1 MWFRQRNCRTNGRA
15 WPLIRARA
23 ALTAVALTLAAC
35 NQHDPS
41 VTGSV
46 ASPAVMNAGHTI
58 AFESVDGPPR
68 PVFDRLVAA
77 LSTEAERRQLPV
89 VTHTGP
95 STYRVRAYLATY
107 IEKKKKRAT
116 VTWTWEVFDTR
127 ENRAFRLAGEESL
140 GAPKTDVWGQLDD
153 TLLLK
158 IARQGFDD
166 LSARIGSPAPATTP
180 GGEPA
185 PAGPAIAFTEPQ

>member
-1 MWFRQRNCRTNGRA
+1 MQFRQRMCRTNGHA
-15 WPLIRARA
+15 SLLRARA
-23 ALTAVALTLAAC
+23 AMIVAAALALAGC
-35 NQHDPS
+35 VHGDPA

-46 ASPAVMNAGHTI
+46 ATPTVTGNTI

-68 PVFDRLVAA
+68 PVFDRFVKV

-116 VTWTWEVFDTR
+116 LTWAWEVLDTR
-127 ENRAFRLAGEESL
+127 DQRTFRLAGEEAL
-140 GAPKTDVWGQLDD
+140 GASKSDVWAQLDD
-153 TLLLK
+153 TVLAR
-158 IARQGFDD
+158 IARQGFEE
-166 LSARIGSPAPATTP
+166 LSARIGGSPAPAAP
-180 GGEPA
+180 GNEPA
-185 PAGPAIAFTEPQ
+185 PSSPAIAFTDTQ